1 MRYVYRFECIN
12 VYLFIFVHT
21 QHQVWVREQGVREEE
36 QRLQRDRERLHAV
49 VRDAELRH
57 QRRHKAAE
65 EARQTHLYIHKCV
78 CIYKYIQHIYF
89 SCVRGCRAVS
99 VLMYVSVFMH
109 VCANTR
115 RRRRHVGRPLLPA
128 STRTCSSEISP
139 WPHGSCRRRRRRRRR
154 RGTRR
159 VLCGG
164 ACVWRSANGTSSR
177 RRHDTPRVLAMTRLT
192 CYNTPRVRD
201 LVAAQAS
208 AKPWAL

>member
-109 VCANTR
+109 VCGIQGGGGGTSG
-115 RRRRHVGRPLLPA
+115 GRFCPRARARAPQR
-128 STRTCSSEISP
+128 S
-139 WPHGSCRRRRRRRRR
+139 R
-154 RGTRR
+154 RGHTGVAGGGGGGGGGGGRG
-159 VLCGG
+159 VCSAEGHACGG
-164 ACVWRSANGTSSR
+164 APTGPR
-177 RRHDTPRVLAMTRLT
+177 RGAGMTRLE
-192 CYNTPRVRD
+192 C
-201 LVAAQAS
+201 L
-208 AKPWAL
+208 L